1 MEKYDVT
8 YERKLIKRLGKGN
21 VQAFNAIFKEYSNR
35 LFLFALSYLK
45 SEVEAEELVQEVFTI
60 IWEKRANLK
69 DDLSFKSYIFT
80 IAFNIIKKHFRT
92 KAQLSKYF
100 NYNVYNDW
108 DNDTSQ
114 SISYE
119 NIRQYIKEIASQL
132 PEKRKEI
139 FLKSRFEGKK
149 NKEIS
154 HELNISQ
161 KTVEAQLTH
170 ALKFIRNNINKEL
183 IPILLFCNLFIY

>member
-100 NYNVYNDW
+100 NCNVYNDW